1 MKQNKGQGELMAIPD
16 FQSMMLPLLVTIDD
30 GQEHQQA
37 EVHDALA
44 EQFSLSDQDK
54 SELLP
59 SGRQKLFDNR
69 VSWAK
74 AYLKMA
80 GLVETTSRGKCRIT
94 PRGADVLK
102 NKPSRIDIKFL
113 MQFPEFAATRNTSRQ
128 TTPIVDDGTT
138 EEGHNQTPEELLESS
153 YQNLRRTLA
162 KDLLDRVKQASP
174 RFFEMLVIDLLV
186 AMGYGGSRK
195 DAGEAVGQ
203 SGDGGIDGIIKED
216 KLGLDAIYIQAKRWD
231 STVGRPLIQAFAGS
245 LEGQRSR
252 KGVFITTSQFSQ
264 DAKDYVNRI
273 EKKIVLI
280 DGEQLAQLMIDHGIG
295 VAEIANY
302 VVKRI
307 DQDYFS
313 EE

>member
-1 MKQNKGQGELMAIPD
+1 MAIPD
-16 FQSMMLPLLVTIDD
+16 FQSLMLPLLITIAD
-30 GQEHQQA
+30 GQEHNRS
-37 EVHDALA
+37 EVHDILA
-44 EQFSLSDQDK
+44 KQFNLSDEDLH
-54 SELLP
+54 ELLP
-59 SGRQKLFDNR
+59 SGRQEKFDNR
-69 VSWAK
+69 VAWAK
-74 AYLKMA
+74 SYLKMA
-80 GLVETTSRGKCRIT
+80 GLVETTSRGKFRIT

-113 MQFPEFAATRNTSRQ
+113 MQFPEFAATRNASRQ
-128 TTPIVDDGTT
+128 PAPIVDDGTT
-138 EEGHNQTPEELLESS
+138 EEEHNQTPEELLESS

-264 DAKDYVNRI
+264 EAKEYVNRI

-280 DGEQLAQLMIDHGIG
+280 DGEQLAQLMIDNAIG
-295 VAEIANY
+295 VTEIANY